1 MVSRPLQRFGLVS
14 VAATGLIVLTT
25 AVSGVAS
32 IGDRLEAADR
42 TTGPEMS
49 RVSLRESGPGA
60 VTDCPGQVR
69 TRAARAAAPPAV

>member
-14 VAATGLIVLTT
+14 VAATGLIVLTA

-42 TTGPEMS
+42 ATGPAMS
-49 RVSLRESGPGA
+49 RVSLHGTGRGSGAG
-60 VTDCPGQVR
+60 CRGHVR
-69 TRAARAAAPPAV
+69 DHHSRDPAPEV